1 MIPIGSDD
9 GGDGNDDDGGNSD
22 RGGGGSGRA
31 GGDVIVMEK
40 LVVKAVRC

>member
-9 GGDGNDDDGGNSD
+9 GGDGNDDGGNSD

-40 LVVKAVRC
+40 LVVKAV

>member
-9 GGDGNDDDGGNSD
+9 GGDGNDDGGNSD

-31 GGDVIVMEK
+31 GGDVIMMEK
-40 LVVKAVRC
+40 LVVKAV

>member
-9 GGDGNDDDGGNSD
+9 GGNGDDDGGNSD
-22 RGGGGSGRA
+22 CGGGGSGRA

-40 LVVKAVRC
+40 LVVKAV